1 MKTKRILKNIVYH
14 IIRTF
19 WLRKGTV
26 RTVPVGPYQSIRF
39 ELSAIMQRRI
49 EVFFR
54 AYEPNVTAWLE
65 QTIKPGMTVYVVG
78 AHVGIHVLYIARLLQ
93 GQGHIYA
100 FEGWPENFA
109 LLQRNIA
116 LNDHLETGITSVQS
130 VVSEKSGKINMASG
144 GSDGKHHIAAA
155 AQTNHNQIEADG
167 ISLPVIEATCRYQQ
181 PARYDDEL
189 EIRTA
194 GRMASGVRVEFS
206 YELVRLADLRVL
218 ATARTLHVPVT
229 RDGRPCRLPVALREI
244 FA

>member
-1 MKTKRILKNIVYH
+1 MNIKRILKNIIYR

-155 AQTNHNQIEADG
+155 AQTNHHQIEADG
-167 ISLPVIEATCRYQQ
+167 ISLNDFHAENDHCASVILMDIEGHELDALKGATVLLQTCHPRLG
-181 PARYDDEL
+181 L
-189 EIRTA
+189 EHHEHGDALESWLTA
-194 GRMASGVRVEFS
+194 NGYTIDS
-206 YELVRLADLRVL
+206 
-218 ATARTLHVPVT
+218 
-229 RDGRPCRLPVALREI
+229 RDKRHI
-244 FA
+244 FAS